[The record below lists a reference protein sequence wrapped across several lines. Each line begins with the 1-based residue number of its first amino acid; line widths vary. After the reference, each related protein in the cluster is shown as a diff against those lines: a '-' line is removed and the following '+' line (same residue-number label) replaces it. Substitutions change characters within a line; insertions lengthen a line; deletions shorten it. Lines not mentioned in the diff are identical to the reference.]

1 MLIFKRTG
9 TAEVQ
14 NTSSSLEFGRNL
26 GNLFQL
32 ENNPIYSNFWFFDSG
47 NWLSLKQVCVVPIVG
62 SCPQPTHLLTPG
74 DLHHDRTRLPYD
86 RLFILI
92 MLSLMMVII
101 ISQMLTSYMELL
113 YIQGVFFSLVPPLKY
128 LSTKKLIQAW
138 LGVSRPIYVNVDS
151 PNLVFRTLT
160 FQEYFK
166 SFASSYHFHVHEF
179 PCHVLR

>member
-86 RLFILI
+86 TDHTDDGLPYDTDHTDDGIMMMIIVSKMSTSCPIWNSSIYHIFILTI
-92 MLSLMMVII
+92 LLS
-101 ISQMLTSYMELL
+101 
-113 YIQGVFFSLVPPLKY
+113 
-128 LSTKKLIQAW
+128 
-138 LGVSRPIYVNVDS
+138 
-151 PNLVFRTLT
+151 
-160 FQEYFK
+160 
-166 SFASSYHFHVHEF
+166 
-179 PCHVLR
+179 

>member
-26 GNLFQL
+26 GNLFQF

-47 NWLSLKQVCVVPIVG
+47 NWLSEKQVCVVPIVG

-86 RLFILI
+86 TDHTDDGIMMMIIVSKMSTSCPIWNSSIYHIFILTI
-92 MLSLMMVII
+92 LLS
-101 ISQMLTSYMELL
+101 
-113 YIQGVFFSLVPPLKY
+113 
-128 LSTKKLIQAW
+128 
-138 LGVSRPIYVNVDS
+138 
-151 PNLVFRTLT
+151 
-160 FQEYFK
+160 
-166 SFASSYHFHVHEF
+166 
-179 PCHVLR
+179 

>member
-62 SCPQPTHLLTPG
+62 SCPQPAHLLTPG

-86 RLFILI
+86 KKSDEGSNSVR
-92 MLSLMMVII
+92 MRHENS
-101 ISQMLTSYMELL
+101 
-113 YIQGVFFSLVPPLKY
+113 GA
-128 LSTKKLIQAW
+128 ST
-138 LGVSRPIYVNVDS
+138 VVEN
-151 PNLVFRTLT
+151 
-160 FQEYFK
+160 
-166 SFASSYHFHVHEF
+166 
-179 PCHVLR
+179 